1 MQKQAI
7 TRLDFDKATVIIV
20 KEFNSPKSTKVIIQ
34 DLGTRKSYLISKPAG
49 WLNLPV
55 GQVLQTHREF
65 YTSTNGGNY
74 AKLTVDKLL

>member
-34 DLGTRKSYLISKPAG
+34 DLGTRKS
-49 WLNLPV
+49 
-55 GQVLQTHREF
+55 
-65 YTSTNGGNY
+65 
-74 AKLTVDKLL
+74 